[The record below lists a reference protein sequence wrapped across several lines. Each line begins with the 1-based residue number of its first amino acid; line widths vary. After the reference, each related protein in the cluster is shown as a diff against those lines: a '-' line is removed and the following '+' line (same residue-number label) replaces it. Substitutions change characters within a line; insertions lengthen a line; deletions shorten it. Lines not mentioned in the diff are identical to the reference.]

1 MMNAEEFKQRF
12 MPYHRMLYRVAFGL
26 TGNQQDAEDLL
37 QDTFMRMWQ
46 KREQLTSALVNEAY
60 LIIMMRNLY
69 MDRARV
75 KTLDTSIPLE
85 SVNLPSDQNRP
96 DDKAERRNEA
106 FLMKELIEH
115 LPQKEKDIIRMYLL
129 EELSYEEMEAS
140 TGMKQG
146 NLRQI
151 VLRTRNKLKEQFTK
165 IAQSWKN

>member
-12 MPYHRMLYRVAFGL
+12 MPYHRMLYRVAFSL
-26 TGNQQDAEDLL
+26 TGNVLDAEDLL

-60 LIIMMRNLY
+60 LIIMMRNLHL
-69 MDRARV
+69 DRLRV

-85 SVNLPSDQNRP
+85 SVCMASDPNRP

-129 EELSYEEMEAS
+129 EELSYEEMEAC

-151 VLRTRNKLKEQFTK
+151 VMRTRNKLKEQFTK

>member
-1 MMNAEEFKQRF
+1 MNAEEFKQRF
-12 MPYHRMLYRVAFGL
+12 MPYHRMLYRVAFSL
-26 TGNQQDAEDLL
+26 TGNVLDAEDLL

-115 LPQKEKDIIRMYLL
+115 LSQKEKDIIRMYLL
-129 EELSYEEMEAS
+129 EELSYEEMEAC

-151 VLRTRNKLKEQFTK
+151 VSRTRNKLKKQFTK

>member
-12 MPYHRMLYRVAFGL
+12 MPYHRMLYRVAFSL
-26 TGNQQDAEDLL
+26 TGNVLDAEDLL

-129 EELSYEEMEAS
+129 EELSYEEMEVS

-151 VLRTRNKLKEQFTK
+151 VSRTRNKLKEQFTK

>member
-1 MMNAEEFKQRF
+1 MNAEEFKQRF
-12 MPYHRMLYRVAFGL
+12 MPYHRMLYRVAFSL
-26 TGNQQDAEDLL
+26 TGNVLDAEDLL

-85 SVNLPSDQNRP
+85 SVCMVSDPNRP
-96 DDKAERRNEA
+96 DDKAERQNEA
-106 FLMKELIEH
+106 FLMKELIER
-115 LPQKEKDIIRMYLL
+115 LPQKEREIIRMYLL
-129 EELSYEEMEAS
+129 EELSYEEMEVS

-151 VLRTRNKLKEQFTK
+151 VSRTRNKLKKQFTK

>member
-1 MMNAEEFKQRF
+1 MNAEEFKQRF
-12 MPYHRMLYRVAFGL
+12 IPYHRMLYRVAFGL

-37 QDTFMRMWQ
+37 QDTFMRIWQ
-46 KREQLTSALVNEAY
+46 KRELLTSEHVNEAY
-60 LIIMMRNLY
+60 LIIMMRNLNL
-69 MDRARV
+69 DRSRV
-75 KTLDTSIPLE
+75 KTLDTSIPLD
-85 SVNLPSDQNRP
+85 SISLPSDQNRP
-96 DDKAERRNEA
+96 DDKAEKQNEA

-129 EELSYEEMEAS
+129 EELSYEEMEAC

>member
-1 MMNAEEFKQRF
+1 
-12 MPYHRMLYRVAFGL
+12 
-26 TGNQQDAEDLL
+26 
-37 QDTFMRMWQ
+37 
-46 KREQLTSALVNEAY
+46 
-60 LIIMMRNLY
+60 
-69 MDRARV
+69 
-75 KTLDTSIPLE
+75 
-85 SVNLPSDQNRP
+85 
-96 DDKAERRNEA
+96 
-106 FLMKELIEH
+106 LIEH

>member
-1 MMNAEEFKQRF
+1 MNAEEFKQRF

-46 KREQLTSALVNEAY
+46 KRELLTSEHVNEAY
-60 LIIMMRNLY
+60 LIIMMRNLHL
-69 MDRARV
+69 DRLRV
-75 KTLDTSIPLE
+75 KTPDTSIPLD
-85 SVNLPSDQNRP
+85 SVCMASDPNRP
-96 DDKAERRNEA
+96 DDRQNEA

-129 EELSYEEMEAS
+129 EELSYEEMEAC

>member
-1 MMNAEEFKQRF
+1 
-12 MPYHRMLYRVAFGL
+12 
-26 TGNQQDAEDLL
+26 
-37 QDTFMRMWQ
+37 
-46 KREQLTSALVNEAY
+46 
-60 LIIMMRNLY
+60 
-69 MDRARV
+69 
-75 KTLDTSIPLE
+75 
-85 SVNLPSDQNRP
+85 
-96 DDKAERRNEA
+96 
-106 FLMKELIEH
+106 MKELIEH

>member
-12 MPYHRMLYRVAFGL
+12 MPYHRMLYRVAFSL
-26 TGNQQDAEDLL
+26 TGNVLDAEDLL

-85 SVNLPSDQNRP
+85 SVCMASDPNRP
-96 DDKAERRNEA
+96 DDKAERQNEA

-129 EELSYEEMEAS
+129 EELSYEEMEAC

-151 VLRTRNKLKEQFTK
+151 VSRTRNKLKEQFTK

>member
-1 MMNAEEFKQRF
+1 MTAEEFKQRF

-46 KREQLTSALVNEAY
+46 KRELLTSEHVNEAY
-60 LIIMMRNLY
+60 LIIMMRNLHL
-69 MDRARV
+69 DRSRV
-75 KTLDTSIPLE
+75 KTLDTSIPLD
-85 SVNLPSDQNRP
+85 SISLPSDQNRP

-129 EELSYEEMEAS
+129 EELSYEEMEAC
-140 TGMKQG
+140 TGIKQG

>member
-12 MPYHRMLYRVAFGL
+12 IPYHRMLYRVAFGL

-46 KREQLTSALVNEAY
+46 KRELLTSDHVNEAY
-60 LIIMMRNLY
+60 LIIMMRNLHL
-69 MDRARV
+69 DRSRM
-75 KTLDTSIPLE
+75 KTPDTSIPLD
-85 SVNLPSDQNRP
+85 SISLPSDQNRP

-129 EELSYEEMEAS
+129 EELSYEEMEAC

>member
-1 MMNAEEFKQRF
+1 MNAEEFKQRF

-46 KREQLTSALVNEAY
+46 KRELLTSEHVNEAY
-60 LIIMMRNLY
+60 LIIMMRNLNL
-69 MDRARV
+69 DRSRV
-75 KTLDTSIPLE
+75 KTLDTSIPLD
-85 SVNLPSDQNRP
+85 SISLPSDQNRP

-129 EELSYEEMEAS
+129 EELSYEEMEAC

>member
-1 MMNAEEFKQRF
+1 MNAEEFKQRF

-46 KREQLTSALVNEAY
+46 KRELLTSEHVNEAY
-60 LIIMMRNLY
+60 LIIMMRNLNL
-69 MDRARV
+69 DRSRV
-75 KTLDTSIPLE
+75 KTPDTSIPLD
-85 SVNLPSDQNRP
+85 SISLPSDQNRP

-129 EELSYEEMEAS
+129 EELSYEEMEAC

-151 VLRTRNKLKEQFTK
+151 VLRTRNKLKKQFTK

>member
-12 MPYHRMLYRVAFGL
+12 MPYHRMLYRVAFSL
-26 TGNQQDAEDLL
+26 TGNVLDAEDLL

-60 LIIMMRNLY
+60 LIIMMRNLHL
-69 MDRARV
+69 DRLRV
-75 KTLDTSIPLE
+75 KTPDTSIPLD
-85 SVNLPSDQNRP
+85 SVCMPSDQNRP
-96 DDKAERRNEA
+96 DDRAERRNEA

-129 EELSYEEMEAS
+129 EELSYEEMEAC

-151 VLRTRNKLKEQFTK
+151 VLRTRNKLKDQFKK
-165 IAQSWKN
+165 IAQIWMN

>member
-1 MMNAEEFKQRF
+1 MNAEEFKQRF
-12 MPYHRMLYRVAFGL
+12 MPYHKMLYRVAFGL

-37 QDTFMRMWQ
+37 QDTFMRIWQ
-46 KREQLTSALVNEAY
+46 KRELLTSEHVNEAY
-60 LIIMMRNLY
+60 LIIMMRNLNL
-69 MDRARV
+69 DRSRV
-75 KTLDTSIPLE
+75 KTLDTSIPLD
-85 SVNLPSDQNRP
+85 SISLPSDQNRP
-96 DDKAERRNEA
+96 DDKAEKQNEA

-129 EELSYEEMEAS
+129 EELSYEEMEAC

-165 IAQSWKN
+165 IAQSWNN

>member
-12 MPYHRMLYRVAFGL
+12 MPYHRMLYRVAFSL
-26 TGNQQDAEDLL
+26 TGNVLDAEDLL

-60 LIIMMRNLY
+60 LIIMMRNLHL
-69 MDRARV
+69 DRLRV

-85 SVNLPSDQNRP
+85 SVCMVSDPNRP

-129 EELSYEEMEAS
+129 EELSYEEMEAC

>member
-1 MMNAEEFKQRF
+1 MNAEEFKERF
-12 MPYHRMLYRVAFGL
+12 MPYHRMLYRVAFSL
-26 TGNQQDAEDLL
+26 TGNVQDAEDLL

-46 KREQLTSALVNEAY
+46 KREQLTYDHVNEAY

-69 MDRARV
+69 LDRSRV

-85 SVNLPSDQNRP
+85 SLSVPSDQNRP
-96 DDKAERRNEA
+96 DNKAERRNEA

-115 LPQKEKDIIRMYLL
+115 LPQTERNIITMYLL
-129 EELSYEEMEAS
+129 EELSYEEMEAC

-151 VLRTRNKLKEQFTK
+151 VLRTRNKLKDQFKK
-165 IAQSWKN
+165 IAQIWMN

>member
-1 MMNAEEFKQRF
+1 MNAEEFKQRF

-37 QDTFMRMWQ
+37 QDTFMRIWQ
-46 KREQLTSALVNEAY
+46 KREQLTSEHVNEAY
-60 LIIMMRNLY
+60 LIIMMRNLHL
-69 MDRARV
+69 DRSRV
-75 KTLDTSIPLE
+75 KTPDTSIPLD
-85 SVNLPSDQNRP
+85 SISLPSDQNRP

-129 EELSYEEMEAS
+129 EELSYEEMEAC

>member
-12 MPYHRMLYRVAFGL
+12 MPYHRMLYRVAFSL
-26 TGNQQDAEDLL
+26 TGNVLDAEDLL

-96 DDKAERRNEA
+96 DDKAERRNES

>member
-1 MMNAEEFKQRF
+1 MMYAEEFKQRF
-12 MPYHRMLYRVAFGL
+12 MPYHRMLYRVAFSL
-26 TGNQQDAEDLL
+26 TGNVLDAEDLL

-151 VLRTRNKLKEQFTK
+151 VSRTRNKLKEQFTK

>member
-1 MMNAEEFKQRF
+1 MNAEEFKQRF
-12 MPYHRMLYRVAFGL
+12 MPYHKMLYRVAFGL

-37 QDTFMRMWQ
+37 QDTFMRIWQ
-46 KREQLTSALVNEAY
+46 KRELLTSEHVNEAY
-60 LIIMMRNLY
+60 LIIMMRNLNL
-69 MDRARV
+69 DRSRV
-75 KTLDTSIPLE
+75 KTLDTSIPLD
-85 SVNLPSDQNRP
+85 SISLPSDQNRP
-96 DDKAERRNEA
+96 DDKAEKQNEA

-129 EELSYEEMEAS
+129 EELSYEEMEAC

>member
-46 KREQLTSALVNEAY
+46 KREQLISDFVNEAY
-60 LIIMMRNLY
+60 LIIMMRNLHL
-69 MDRARV
+69 DRSRV
-75 KTLDTSIPLE
+75 KTPDTSIPLD
-85 SVNLPSDQNRP
+85 SISLPSDQNRP

-129 EELSYEEMEAS
+129 EELSYEEMEAC

>member
-75 KTLDTSIPLE
+75 KTPDTSIPLE
-85 SVNLPSDQNRP
+85 SVCMASDPNRP

>member
-1 MMNAEEFKQRF
+1 
-12 MPYHRMLYRVAFGL
+12 
-26 TGNQQDAEDLL
+26 
-37 QDTFMRMWQ
+37 
-46 KREQLTSALVNEAY
+46 
-60 LIIMMRNLY
+60 MRNLNL
-69 MDRARV
+69 DRSRV
-75 KTLDTSIPLE
+75 KTPDTSIPLD
-85 SVNLPSDQNRP
+85 SISLPSDQNRP
-96 DDKAERRNEA
+96 DDKAERQNEA

-129 EELSYEEMEAS
+129 EELSYEEMEAC

>member
-1 MMNAEEFKQRF
+1 MNAEEFKQRF
-12 MPYHRMLYRVAFGL
+12 MPYHRMLYRVAFSL
-26 TGNQQDAEDLL
+26 TGNVLDAEDLL

-85 SVNLPSDQNRP
+85 SVCMASDPNRP
-96 DDKAERRNEA
+96 DDKAERQNEA

-151 VLRTRNKLKEQFTK
+151 VSRTRNKLKEQFTK

>member
-12 MPYHRMLYRVAFGL
+12 MPYHRMLYRVAFSL
-26 TGNQQDAEDLL
+26 TGNVLDAEDLL

-85 SVNLPSDQNRP
+85 SVCMASDPNRP
-96 DDKAERRNEA
+96 DDKAERQNEA

>member
-1 MMNAEEFKQRF
+1 MNAEEFKQRF
-12 MPYHRMLYRVAFGL
+12 IPYHRMLYRVAFRL

-46 KREQLTSALVNEAY
+46 KRELLTSEHVNEAY
-60 LIIMMRNLY
+60 LIIMMRNLHL
-69 MDRARV
+69 DRLRV
-75 KTLDTSIPLE
+75 KTLDTSIPLD
-85 SVNLPSDQNRP
+85 SISLPSDQNRP

-129 EELSYEEMEAS
+129 EELSYEEMEAC

>member
-1 MMNAEEFKQRF
+1 MNAEEFKQRF
-12 MPYHRMLYRVAFGL
+12 MPYHRMLYRVAFSL
-26 TGNQQDAEDLL
+26 TGNVLDAEDLL

-165 IAQSWKN
+165 IAQTWKN

>member
-1 MMNAEEFKQRF
+1 M
-12 MPYHRMLYRVAFGL
+12 
-26 TGNQQDAEDLL
+26 QDAEDLL

-46 KREQLTSALVNEAY
+46 KRELLTSDLVNEAY
-60 LIIMMRNLY
+60 LIIMMRNLHL
-69 MDRARV
+69 DRLRV
-75 KTLDTSIPLE
+75 KTPDTSIPLD
-85 SVNLPSDQNRP
+85 SISLPSDQNRP

-115 LPQKEKDIIRMYLL
+115 LPLKEKDIIRMYLL

>member
-12 MPYHRMLYRVAFGL
+12 MPYHRMLYRVAFSL
-26 TGNQQDAEDLL
+26 TGNVLDAEDLL

-75 KTLDTSIPLE
+75 KTPDTSIPLD
-85 SVNLPSDQNRP
+85 SISLPSDQNRP
-96 DDKAERRNEA
+96 DDKAERQNDA

-129 EELSYEEMEAS
+129 EELSYEEMEAC

>member
-1 MMNAEEFKQRF
+1 MMNAVEFKQRF
-12 MPYHRMLYRVAFGL
+12 MPYHRMLYRVAFRL

-129 EELSYEEMEAS
+129 EELSYEEMEAC

>member
-1 MMNAEEFKQRF
+1 MNAEEFKQRF
-12 MPYHRMLYRVAFGL
+12 MPYHRMLYRVAFRL

>member
-12 MPYHRMLYRVAFGL
+12 MPYHRMLYRVAFSL
-26 TGNQQDAEDLL
+26 TGNVLDAEDLL

>member
-12 MPYHRMLYRVAFGL
+12 MPYHRMLYRVAFSL
-26 TGNQQDAEDLL
+26 TGNVLDAEDLL

-151 VLRTRNKLKEQFTK
+151 VLRTRNKLKKQFTK